1 MVARSQPAPHRDPS
15 RVHHN
20 EGGPA
25 GGSEHGLLSGED
37 AGGCRESITSPH
49 TLRPQDVSL
58 PEVPASGAGTTLGE
72 QEGSLVQDEFMAFK
86 VVVAF
91 QIIAWGFGGDSHTR
105 FRLYTR
111 RARSSCM
118 SRTRSWRS
126 RTSSAKSAP
135 YFSSSSAS
143 SAGVTASVSAS
154 ICWRCSV
161 SA

>member
-1 MVARSQPAPHRDPS
+1 MEATTQKPPTRDPS
-15 RVHHN
+15 RVHHS
-20 EGGPA
+20 EGDPA
-25 GGSEHGLLSGED
+25 GGSEHGFLAGED
-37 AGGCRESITSPH
+37 AGGWWESITSPH
-49 TLRPQDVSL
+49 TLRPQDVSF

-72 QEGSLVQDEFMAFK
+72 EEGSLVQDEFMAFK

-91 QIIAWGFGGDSHTR
+91 QVTWERDEGSHTR

-143 SAGVTASVSAS
+143 SSGVTASFSAS
-154 ICWRCSV
+154 ICWR
-161 SA
+161 